1 MVIVKDKSLH
11 TATNYYLFSLAMA
24 DLVIL
29 VLGALKGQYSEIF
42 YNNSFFGPTLS
53 EIGEDIQKAY

>member
-1 MVIVKDKSLH
+1 MRRMITTFSGNLCVCVVIVKHKSLH

-29 VLGALKGQYSEIF
+29 VLGTAYSF
-42 YNNSFFGPTLS
+42 
-53 EIGEDIQKAY
+53 